1 MASSKNIHLTFMS
14 INFYVHNQQ
23 TLLKVNSLSI
33 KIPIEMMKSN
43 FNVRQGETLQNKSKH
58 HQNIKPKALR
68 EFKSICVQALRLKDT
83 LLSKPLDP
91 FIKKNKGEIL
101 NKKSFLTK

>member
-1 MASSKNIHLTFMS
+1 
-14 INFYVHNQQ
+14 
-23 TLLKVNSLSI
+23 
-33 KIPIEMMKSN
+33 MMKSN

-58 HQNIKPKALR
+58 HKNIKPNALR
-68 EFKSICVQALRLKDT
+68 EFKSICVQALRLK